1 MSLAVAVSWQSL
13 VILYYDY
20 FVLPER
26 RIPTHHWTV
35 IDRQCQGVYLRD
47 ASMLCR
53 TYSSVQRYRRLGPFT
68 CEEWKEK
75 LAHSNKK
82 HEILDKKGRSI
93 LKKS

>member
-35 IDRQCQGVYLRD
+35 IDRQCPGVYLRD

-53 TYSSVQRYRRLGPFT
+53 TYSYIVQRAKIPEVSAIT
-68 CEEWKEK
+68 CEERKEK
-75 LAHSNKK
+75 LV
-82 HEILDKKGRSI
+82 EMLDKKGRSF
-93 LKKS
+93 